1 MWTLQKWR
9 HGMMRGA
16 DTKEVMRLSRKL
28 MPVWAMAED
37 GMEVVVAVD
46 DVSRKCIS

>member
-1 MWTLQKWR
+1 
-9 HGMMRGA
+9 MMRGA
-16 DTKEVMRLSRKL
+16 NRKEVMRLSRKS

-46 DVSRKCIS
+46 DVSRRCMS